1 MPMKGVSAK
10 RQRQYKHIK
19 AGELK
24 QGRSNRSAER
34 IAAAT
39 VNKTRAKKGEA
50 KRSSSSKKR

>member
-19 AGELK
+19 QGELK
-24 QGRSNRSAER
+24 QGRSNASAER

-39 VNKTRAKKGEA
+39 VNKVRAKKGEV
-50 KRSSSSKKR
+50 KTSSSRKK